1 MKLPTKLL
9 NFYNFMDELE
19 SIKKRRATEHR
30 QGDVRKACERAGV
43 SSTIFQSALRKT
55 KINDLS
61 DKEMKVLLA
70 FREIL
75 DERIAE
81 KEMLKKIL

>member
-1 MKLPTKLL
+1 
-9 NFYNFMDELE
+9 MDELE
-19 SIKKRRATEHR
+19 SIKRRRATEHQ

-55 KINDLS
+55 RIDELT

-81 KEMLKKIL
+81 RELLKTLL

>member
-1 MKLPTKLL
+1 
-9 NFYNFMDELE
+9 MDELQ
-19 SIKKRRATEHR
+19 SIKKRRATEHK

-55 KINDLS
+55 KIDDLT
-61 DKEMKVLLA
+61 DKEIKVLMA
-70 FREIL
+70 FREVL

-81 KEMLKKIL
+81 KETLRKIL